1 MAKSI
6 SKRNSATASIANTLG
21 KPIPGDKTL
30 GLEPYIRF
38 YEIEDVDKTEEGE
51 ES

>member
-21 KPIPGDKTL
+21 KPVPGDKTL
-30 GLEPYIRF
+30 GLEPDILY
-38 YEIEDVDKTEEGE
+38 YEIGDGDNTEEV
-51 ES
+51 